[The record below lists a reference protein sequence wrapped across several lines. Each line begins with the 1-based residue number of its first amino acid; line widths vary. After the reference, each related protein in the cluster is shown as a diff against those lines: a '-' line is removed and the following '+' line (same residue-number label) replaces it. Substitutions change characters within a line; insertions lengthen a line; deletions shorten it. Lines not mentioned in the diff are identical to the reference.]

1 MPRPRREDAQDTRAL
16 ALGAARDLL
25 HQYGY
30 LGVSMDAVAERV
42 HVRKASLYHHF
53 PEGKEQLVLL
63 IADEA
68 ISEGS
73 EGIAQAIGAHTSAR
87 RRLIAIA
94 TYIFSGTVQIGRV
107 LRDALRFMPEDHQRR
122 VYEQFYRQHYLQV
135 LRVMDEGV
143 ETGELRPHDTGRS
156 AWAFLDLASEMG
168 SGGEAHRDAE
178 LAAWIVGLMLDGLGN
193 RAAGIKE
200 PHGRQ
205 GDPARPGS
213 LGLANLADPASRS
226 QE

>member
-1 MPRPRREDAQDTRAL
+1 MPRPRREDAQDTRTL

-53 PEGKEQLVLL
+53 PQGKEQLVLL

-68 ISEGS
+68 ITEGG
-73 EGIAQAIGAHTSAR
+73 EGIAQAIETYSGAR
-87 RRLIAIA
+87 QRLIAIA

-107 LRDALRFMPEDHQRR
+107 LRDALRFMSKEHQRR
-122 VYEQFYRQHYLQV
+122 VYEQFYRQHYLQI

-143 ETGELRPHDTGRS
+143 EKGELRPHDTGRS

-168 SGGEAHRDAE
+168 SGGEAPRDAE
-178 LAAWIVGLMLDGLGN
+178 LAAWIVSLMLDGLGN
-193 RAAGIKE
+193 GAAAIKE
-200 PHGRQ
+200 PDGCH
-205 GDPARPGS
+205 GDPACS
-213 LGLANLADPASRS
+213 GLPELADVADPVSRS
-226 QE
+226 

>member
-1 MPRPRREDAQDTRAL
+1 MLRPRREDAQDTRAL

-42 HVRKASLYHHF
+42 HVKKASLYHHF

-63 IADEA
+63 IADGA
-68 ISEGS
+68 ISEGG
-73 EGIAQAIGAHTSAR
+73 EGITQAIEAHTIAR
-87 RRLIAIA
+87 QRFIAIA
-94 TYIFSGTVQIGRV
+94 TYIFSGTVQIGQV
-107 LRDALRFMPEDHQRR
+107 LRDALRFMSEEHQRR
-122 VYEQFYRQHYLQV
+122 VYEQSYRQHYPQV

-143 ETGELRPHDTGRS
+143 ETDELRAHDTRRS

-168 SGGEAHRDAE
+168 SGGEAPRNAE

-193 RAAGIKE
+193 PAAVIKE
-200 PHGRQ
+200 LNGRQ
-205 GDPARPGS
+205 GHPARPGS
-213 LGLANLADPASRS
+213 PDLAGVADPAPRP
-226 QE
+226 EV

>member
-30 LGVSMDAVAERV
+30 LGVSMDAVAEQV

-68 ISEGS
+68 ITEGS

-87 RRLIAIA
+87 QRLIAIA

-107 LRDALRFMPEDHQRR
+107 LRDALRFMPEEHQRR
-122 VYEQFYRQHYLQV
+122 VYDQFYRQHQFALTLLAV
-135 LRVMDEGV
+135 HTDVVGERDKRGV
-143 ETGELRPHDTGRS
+143 HFGH
-156 AWAFLDLASEMG
+156 FVCC
-168 SGGEAHRDAE
+168 RDHFTH
-178 LAAWIVGLMLDGLGN
+178 GDRQLG
-193 RAAGIKE
+193 
-200 PHGRQ
+200 
-205 GDPARPGS
+205 
-213 LGLANLADPASRS
+213 
-226 QE
+226 